1 MGAMPT
7 MPGSQETQRARLLIA
22 AGPRAG
28 TLFPLIFGETLV
40 GRIDSAQLVLE
51 DSTVS
56 RLHARLSLRRDG
68 VWIEDLGSREG
79 TWING
84 VVVRRKRLNEG
95 DRIAFGDVL
104 LVFER
109 G

>member
-1 MGAMPT
+1 MPI
-7 MPGSQETQRARLLIA
+7 MPGPRGTQKARLRIA

-28 TLFPLIFGETLV
+28 TFFPLVLGATLV
-40 GRIDSAQLVLE
+40 GRIDSAHLVLE

-68 VWIEDLGSREG
+68 VWIEDLDSREG

-84 VVVRRKRLNEG
+84 VVVRLQRLHES
-95 DRIAFGDVL
+95 DRIALGDVL
-104 LVFER
+104 FIFER